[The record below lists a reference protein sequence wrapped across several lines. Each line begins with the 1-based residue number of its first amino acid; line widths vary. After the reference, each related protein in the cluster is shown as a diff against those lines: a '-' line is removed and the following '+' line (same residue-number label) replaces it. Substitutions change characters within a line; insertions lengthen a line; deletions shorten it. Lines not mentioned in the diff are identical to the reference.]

1 MCETVMQIIKADRII
16 TGDGKTVI
24 PQGVVALDGSRIAA
38 VGELKDLTARYP
50 DACVEIMD
58 GCTLLPGLID
68 MHVHISGLYRRPEK
82 QEMQENPAFLMLLV
96 YKQLQDALSVG
107 ITTLRGVGEAKDIGA
122 AVRGGY
128 RKGYIKGPRYITC
141 ERSLTRTG
149 GHGSTGE
156 VAKIEVDGPW
166 NLRHAVRS
174 NIKEGADWI
183 KVMDSH
189 RGHFSEFTLE
199 EMCAV
204 TDEAHRLG
212 RKCAIHAGNEQSV
225 AWAVEAGFDSIEHG
239 AYLEEDL
246 CRKAIEKGLAWVPTI
261 YVYENAVD
269 YMKRV
274 TPNPTKA
281 DMVGIKFLEDTVE
294 GYRRNFLRNYKM
306 GILVAT
312 GTDIC
317 FPEMFITPLQ
327 EEIKTFVRYGL
338 TNLEAI
344 QCATQNG
351 AKILDMDDEI
361 GLVAEGYCADLLV
374 VEGDPSADINALDN
388 VRKVWRAG
396 ELLVNKA

>member
-1 MCETVMQIIKADRII
+1 MKIIKADRII
-16 TGDGKTVI
+16 TGDGKTVLEN
-24 PQGVVALDGSRIAA
+24 GAVALEGSRIAA
-38 VGELKDLTARYP
+38 VGELSGLTARWP
-50 DACVEIMD
+50 DAPVETMD

-82 QEMQENPAFLMLLV
+82 QEMQENPAYLMLMV
-96 YKQLQDALSVG
+96 YKHLQDALGVG
-107 ITTLRGVGEAKDIGA
+107 ITTLRGVGEAKGIGA

-128 RKGYIKGPRYITC
+128 RKGFIKGPRYIT
-141 ERSLTRTG
+141 
-149 GHGSTGE
+149 
-156 VAKIEVDGPW
+156 W
-166 NLRHAVRS
+166 
-174 NIKEGADWI
+174 EGADWI

-199 EMCAV
+199 ELCAV

-225 AWAVEAGFDSIEHG
+225 SWAVEAGFDSIEHG

-261 YVYENAVD
+261 YVYENSVD

-281 DMVGIKFLEDTVE
+281 DLVGIKFLEDTVE

-344 QCATQNG
+344 QCATSNG
-351 AKILDMDDEI
+351 AKILEMDDEI
-361 GLVAEGYCADLLV
+361 GFVAEGYCADLLL
-374 VEGDPSADINALDN
+374 VEGDPSQDINALDN
-388 VRKVWRAG
+388 VRQVYRAG

>member
-1 MCETVMQIIKADRII
+1 MRIIEVDRII
-16 TGDGKTVI
+16 TGDGSTVI
-24 PQGVVALDGSRIAA
+24 EQGAVAVEGGYIAA
-38 VGELKDLTARYP
+38 LGTQEELVRTYSNADRAHY
-50 DACVEIMD
+50 E

-82 QEMQENPAFLMLLV
+82 QEMQENPAFLMLMV
-96 YKQLQDALSVG
+96 YKHLQDALSVG
-107 ITTLRGVGEAKDIGA
+107 ITTLRGVGEAKGIGA

-166 NLRHAVRS
+166 ALRHMVRS

-212 RKCAIHAGNEQSV
+212 HKCCIHAGNKQSV
-225 AWAVEAGFDSIEHG
+225 EWAVEAGFDSIEHG
-239 AYLEEDL
+239 SCLDEPLAK
-246 CRKAIEKGLAWVPTI
+246 KALEKGLAWVPTI
-261 YVYENAVD
+261 YVYENSVE

-281 DMVGIKFLEDTVE
+281 DLVGIKFLEDTVE
-294 GYRRNFLRNYKM
+294 GYKRNFLRNYKM
-306 GILVAT
+306 GILTAT

-317 FPEMFITPLQ
+317 FPEMFITPIQ
-327 EEIKTFVRYGL
+327 DEIKTFVRYGL
-338 TNLEAI
+338 TELQAI
-344 QCATQNG
+344 ECATHNG
-351 AKILDMDDEI
+351 AKILGLDDEI
-361 GLVAEGYCADLLV
+361 GLLQKGFRADMLIVKGNPVANIDDL
-374 VEGDPSADINALDN
+374 NN
-388 VRKVWRAG
+388 VYEVYRDG
-396 ELLVNKA
+396 ELLYRKS

>member
-1 MCETVMQIIKADRII
+1 MKIIKADRII
-16 TGDGKTVI
+16 TGDGKTVLEN
-24 PQGVVALDGSRIAA
+24 GAVAMDGARIAG
-38 VGELKDLTARYP
+38 VGLLEELRQRFPQADICTK
-50 DACVEIMD
+50 E

-82 QEMQENPAFLMLLV
+82 QEMQENPAYLMLMV
-96 YKQLQDALSVG
+96 YKHLQDALSVG
-107 ITTLRGVGEAKDIGA
+107 ITTLRGVGEAKGIGA

-166 NLRHAVRS
+166 ALRQKVRE

-199 EMCAV
+199 ELCAV
-204 TDEAHRLG
+204 TDEAHRLN
-212 RKCAIHAGNEQSV
+212 RKCCIHAGNEQSV

-239 AYLEEDL
+239 AYLEEVL
-246 CRKAIEKGLAWVPTI
+246 AEKAIAKGLAWVPTI
-261 YVYENAVD
+261 YVYENSVD
-269 YMKRV
+269 YMKKV

-281 DMVGIKFLEDTVE
+281 DLVGIKFLEDTVK
-294 GYRRNFLRNYKM
+294 GYQRNFLRNYKN

-327 EEIKTFVRYGL
+327 EEIKAMVRYGL

-351 AKILDMDDEI
+351 AKILEMDDEI
-361 GLVAEGYCADLLV
+361 GTVAEGYCADLLV
-374 VEGDPSADINALDN
+374 VEGDPEKDINALDQ
-388 VRKVWRAG
+388 VREVYRAG
-396 ELLVNKA
+396 ELLYSHA